1 MNQCPRCGG
10 KLKSAGQTQ
19 FCRCGWSRNGGSEDA
34 KLQKK
39 VVSALF
45 ISACVFSALVFHLFQ
60 WGGHGLSIIAA
71 GPEKKLEIC
80 MKLKK
85 FQCVESAYE
94 KLFEKTGDEKRLSQ
108 LGLLQFRKGDYAA
121 AEKTYSRYFANGGR
135 DYRAAHYHAHSLVQ
149 TNDIDGA
156 SARFEAILAGRK
168 NRLLVTVMES
178 YLTALTSHNRTEKA
192 REVLSRAEAK
202 AKHSPAAKM
211 QIAKW
216 KKQFNI

>member
-19 FCRCGWSRNGGSEDA
+19 FCRCGWSRSAERESE

-39 VVSALF
+39 VVTAMF
-45 ISACVFSALVFHLFQ
+45 VSACVFSGIVFHLFQ
-60 WGGHGLSIIAA
+60 WGGHGMSIIAA

-80 MKLKK
+80 MELKK
-85 FQCVESAYE
+85 FPCVEKAY
-94 KLFEKTGDEKRLSQ
+94 KQLFEKTGNEKYLSQ
-108 LGLLQFRKGDYAA
+108 LGLLQFRKGDYAKA
-121 AEKTYSRYFANGGR
+121 GEAYSRYFANGGR
-135 DYRAAHYHAHSLVQ
+135 DYKAAHYHAHSLVQ

-168 NRLLVTVMES
+168 NTLLVTVMES
-178 YLTALTSHNRTEKA
+178 YLTALTSHNRTNKA
-192 REVLSRAEAK
+192 CEVLSRAEAK
-202 AKHSPAAKM
+202 AQHSPAAKL